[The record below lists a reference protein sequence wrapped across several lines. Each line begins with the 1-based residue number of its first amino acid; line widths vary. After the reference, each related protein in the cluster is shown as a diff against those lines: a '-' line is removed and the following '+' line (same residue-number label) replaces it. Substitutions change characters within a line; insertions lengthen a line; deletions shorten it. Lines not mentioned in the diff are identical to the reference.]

1 MSVKKN
7 FLYNLSYQ
15 LLLMILPFITTPYIS
30 RVIGAEGV
38 GIQAYTI
45 SIANYFVLFAM
56 LGINNHGNRSIAMVR
71 GDKDEMSKSFWSIY
85 LIQFIMATFM
95 IILYCIYFFRIA
107 KEYKLVF
114 SIQVL
119 YLIGALLDIN
129 WFFFGMEK
137 FKLTVVR
144 NTIVKLVSVLS
155 IFIFVKKS
163 SDIYIYSF
171 ILAAGSLIS
180 QIILWNYLF
189 KYIKLTYISFNDIK
203 KHFKPIIVLFL
214 PVIAI
219 SIYKIMD
226 KIMLGMFSDVVQVGF
241 YENSEKIINIPLGI
255 IAALGTVMLP
265 KISNLISMG
274 CEEESKKYIRNS
286 MKFAMFTSI
295 GSMFG
300 LIGISDTFIPIFLG
314 EEFNSCSKVVS
325 LLAVTIIFIAWANV
339 LRTQFLIPKKKD
351 KVYII
356 STFLGAVVNVSINLL
371 LIAQYGAIGATIGTI
386 FAEGTVA
393 IYQTLMIRKEIELS
407 RYLKESIFFIIPGSI
422 MCFVL
427 IFIGEKMG
435 SSILTGIV
443 QIIVGGLIYVSIS
456 LVYFIFNK
464 YQESNFFHLKNK

>member
-85 LIQFIMATFM
+85 LIQFIMAIFM

-163 SDIYIYSF
+163 SDIYIF
-171 ILAAGSLIS
+171 IYLGS
-180 QIILWNYLF
+180 
-189 KYIKLTYISFNDIK
+189 
-203 KHFKPIIVLFL
+203 
-214 PVIAI
+214 
-219 SIYKIMD
+219 
-226 KIMLGMFSDVVQVGF
+226 
-241 YENSEKIINIPLGI
+241 
-255 IAALGTVMLP
+255 
-265 KISNLISMG
+265 
-274 CEEESKKYIRNS
+274 R
-286 MKFAMFTSI
+286 
-295 GSMFG
+295 
-300 LIGISDTFIPIFLG
+300 
-314 EEFNSCSKVVS
+314 EFNKSNNFME
-325 LLAVTIIFIAWANV
+325 LFI
-339 LRTQFLIPKKKD
+339 
-351 KVYII
+351 
-356 STFLGAVVNVSINLL
+356 
-371 LIAQYGAIGATIGTI
+371 
-386 FAEGTVA
+386 
-393 IYQTLMIRKEIELS
+393 
-407 RYLKESIFFIIPGSI
+407 
-422 MCFVL
+422 
-427 IFIGEKMG
+427 
-435 SSILTGIV
+435 
-443 QIIVGGLIYVSIS
+443 
-456 LVYFIFNK
+456 
-464 YQESNFFHLKNK
+464 